1 MTTAAAVALTAA
13 PAGASARTPDVL
25 AAATATAG
33 PVDTTPPSLPGAPT
47 ASNLTPT
54 GFTATWGPAT
64 DNVGVTGYLLLLT
77 GPSQGVSQTV
87 LVTGLT
93 YTFTNLAP
101 GGYSI
106 GAAAVDAAGNKSLFV
121 SHPVIIMLPTAA
133 PPTSTPPTSA
143 PPPGG
148 CVASYRIVS
157 QWTGG
162 FQGEVTV
169 RNTTATA
176 FQTWT
181 ASWTFANGQRINQL
195 WNGSFTQ
202 SGANVSATHIGWNS
216 LIPPGGSQVFGF
228 LGSSTGT
235 NTAPTPTCVGS

>member
-1 MTTAAAVALTAA
+1 VALTAVA
-13 PAGASARTPDVL
+13 PAGASARTPEVL
-25 AAATATAG
+25 VAATATAA
-33 PVDTTPPSLPGAPT
+33 PVDTTPPSVPGAPT

-133 PPTSTPPTSA
+133 PTSTPPTSGPRTSA

-162 FQGEVTV
+162 FQAEVTV
-169 RNTTATA
+169 RNTSATA

-181 ASWTFANGQRINQL
+181 ATWTFANGQRINQL

-202 SGANVSATHIGWNS
+202 SGATVTATHIGWNS